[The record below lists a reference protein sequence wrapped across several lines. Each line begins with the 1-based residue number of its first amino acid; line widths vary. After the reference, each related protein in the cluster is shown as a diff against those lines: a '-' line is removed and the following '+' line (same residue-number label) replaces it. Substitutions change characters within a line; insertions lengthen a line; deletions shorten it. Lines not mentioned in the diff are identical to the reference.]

1 MNNASGGNI
10 IFHFKGDTKGLSSSM
25 GGLTK
30 SFALGTLAAK
40 GISKALQVISSNI
53 GDAVK
58 RVDTLNNFPKVM
70 KAFGVSTKEAQA
82 SIKRIDKSIRGL
94 PTSLDTAVSGVR
106 DFFMVTKNLKQ
117 AEAMFKAVN
126 DSALI
131 FANGSQEAVQRFTYA
146 YKQSLAAGK
155 VDAQNFRQMNEAI
168 PGVMDK
174 VAQSMGM
181 SMQQLKSGLAD
192 GSISMDQFNAEL
204 IKLDTQGGAGMKS
217 FGETAKTSTAGIQTS
232 ITNMKTAFVR
242 GLGDIIN
249 KVNES
254 LKPFGGLSGVISKIG
269 QIGEAAFKKIGQVL
283 AFILPKLAKFGQ
295 FIAKHKTAVLILA
308 GAIGSLYLAF
318 KTLMIV
324 NTVRSAI
331 NGFRLALSML
341 KIQAMLCGTSMST
354 LRGALALLNLSFLT
368 SPIFWIIAGII
379 ALVAVFVVLWKKCAA
394 FRNFWKG
401 VWDGIVKAVKP
412 VIDTI
417 KKTFDTQL
425 KPALNNLM
433 KALKQLWTALQPV
446 INFIVTVVIAC
457 IKMVIQQIQLLWQIL
472 SPIIS
477 FIIQAIGVVISVVI
491 MVVTKIIQF
500 ITMIIGAITW
510 LITHITEIPGKI
522 IAFIGKIPEYI
533 GYVIGFI
540 IGLIVKLITRLIQ
553 FVTRDIPNFINGVV
567 KWFAELPGKIW
578 KFLTQL
584 PGKIGQAISN
594 MVNKAKSTI
603 PNVVNAIVNGLKK
616 AISKV
621 GDIGKNIVKGLWNG
635 IKGMAS
641 WVIDKIKGFGK
652 GLIKGLK
659 SALGIHSPSKL
670 MADEV
675 GQWIPK
681 GIAVGIEANADS
693 VSKTMS
699 EMNDMITSSFGLDPN
714 VANSMSNNFSPTVNT
729 TVNVNQ
735 TQDPLGRMVNDVKT
749 FSGGSRQDYNYGLGG

>member
-94 PTSLDTAVSGVR
+94 PTSLDTAVAGVR

-181 SMQQLKSGLAD
+181 SMQQLKQGLSD

-232 ITNMKTAFVR
+232 VTNMKTALVR
-242 GLGDIIN
+242 GLADIIN

-254 LKPFGGLSGVISKIG
+254 LKPFGGLSGVISKVG
-269 QIGEAAFKKIGQVL
+269 QFGEAAFKKIGQAL
-283 AFILPKLAKFGQ
+283 AFVVPKLIQFGQ
-295 FIAKHKTAVLILA
+295 FIAKHKTAVLILV
-308 GAIGSLYLAF
+308 GAIGSLYVAY

-324 NTVRSAI
+324 NTIKNAI
-331 NGFRLALSML
+331 AGFRLALSML
-341 KIQAMLCGTSMST
+341 KIQAMLCGTSIST
-354 LRGALALLNLSFLT
+354 LRGALALLNLSFLA
-368 SPIFWIIAGII
+368 SPVFWIIAAIV
-379 ALVAVFVVLWKKCAA
+379 ALVAGFVLLWNKCAA
-394 FRNFWKG
+394 FRNFWINLWKG
-401 VWDGIVKAVKP
+401 IMKVLQPVIDGIVNAFN
-412 VIDTI
+412 TY
-417 KKTFDTQL
+417 L
-425 KPALNNLM
+425 KPAIDNLI
-433 KALKQLWTALQPV
+433 KAFQNIWNALQPIINFVITVVIAYIQMVIQYIQFLWNILQPIIMFIINILGVLIQVVITVIGTIINVISPV
-446 INFIVTVVIAC
+446 INFIAG
-457 IKMVIQQIQLLWQIL
+457 
-472 SPIIS
+472 IIN
-477 FIIQAIGVVISVVI
+477 AI
-491 MVVTKIIQF
+491 
-500 ITMIIGAITW
+500 
-510 LITHITEIPGKI
+510 
-522 IAFIGKIPEYI
+522 
-533 GYVIGFI
+533 IGFI
-540 IGLIVKLITRLIQ
+540 KNVIKFISSFGKKLVSFITE
-553 FVTRDIPNFINGVV
+553 DIPNFINGIVN
-567 KWFAELPGKIW
+567 WFAKLPGRIW
-578 KFLTQL
+578 QFISQL
-584 PGKIGQAISN
+584 PGKIGQAIGK
-594 MVNKAKSTI
+594 MVNTAKQKI
-603 PNVVNAIVNGLKK
+603 PQVINAILNKLKSLPGKVLSIGLNVVKG
-616 AISKV
+616 
-621 GDIGKNIVKGLWNG
+621 IGKGITNGVKW
-635 IKGMAS
+635 IKN
-641 WVIDKIKGFGK
+641 VIKGFVGNVMK
-652 GLIKGLK
+652 FLK
-659 SALGIHSPSKL
+659 KLFHIGSPSKL
-670 MADEV
+670 MADEI

-681 GIAVGIEANADS
+681 GIAVGIEANTDS
-693 VSKTMS
+693 ISKTMGEVS
-699 EMNDMITSSFGLDPN
+699 DMITSSFGLDPS
-714 VANSMSNNFSPTVNT
+714 VTGSMANNFSPTVNT
-729 TVNVNQ
+729 NVTVNQ

>member
-94 PTSLDTAVSGVR
+94 PTSLDQAVSGVR

-181 SMQQLKSGLAD
+181 SMQQLKQGLSD
-192 GSISMDQFNAEL
+192 GSISMDQFNKEL

-232 ITNMKTAFVR
+232 ITNMKTALVR

-249 KVNES
+249 KINES
-254 LKPFGGLSGVISKIG
+254 LKPFGGLSGVISKLG
-269 QIGEAAFKKIGQVL
+269 QIGEAAFKKIGQILAFVLPKIIEFAKWINENRVIVGMIVGPVL
-283 AFILPKLAKFGQ
+283 ALVVAFKGLLGVAKMLVGISKALKTMQEAILFI
-295 FIAKHKTAVLILA
+295 KTIPALITKVKVAFSGLN
-308 GAIGSLYLAF
+308 LAF
-318 KTLMIV
+318 
-324 NTVRSAI
+324 
-331 NGFRLALSML
+331 LS
-341 KIQAMLCGTSMST
+341 
-354 LRGALALLNLSFLT
+354 
-368 SPIFWIIAGII
+368 SPVFWIIAGIVALI
-379 ALVAVFVVLWKKCAA
+379 AIFVVLWNKCKA
-394 FRNFWKG
+394 FRNFWIG
-401 VWDGIVKAVKP
+401 VWNGIMKAIKPVIDGIVKAFN
-412 VIDTI
+412 TY
-417 KKTFDTQL
+417 L
-425 KPALNNLM
+425 KPALDNLM
-433 KALKQLWTALQPV
+433 KALKQLWTALQPIV
-446 INFIVTVVIAC
+446 NFIITVVIAY
-457 IKMVIQQIQLLWQIL
+457 IKMVIQQIQFLWNIL
-472 SPIIS
+472 QPIIMLIINILGVLIQVVIAVISTIINVISSIIS
-477 FIIQAIGVVISVVI
+477 FIAGIVSAVVGFIQAIINFIANFGKKLVS
-491 MVVTKIIQF
+491 F
-500 ITMIIGAITW
+500 IT
-510 LITHITEIPGKI
+510 K
-522 IAFIGKIPEYI
+522 
-533 GYVIGFI
+533 
-540 IGLIVKLITRLIQ
+540 
-553 FVTRDIPNFINGVV
+553 DIPNFINGIVT
-567 KWFAELPGKIW
+567 WFAQLPGKIW
-578 KFLTQL
+578 QFISQL
-584 PGKIGQAISN
+584 PGKIGQAIGK
-594 MVNKAKSTI
+594 MVNTAKQKI
-603 PNVVNAIVNGLKK
+603 PQVVSAILNKLKSLPGKVLSIGL
-616 AISKV
+616 
-621 GDIGKNIVKGLWNG
+621 DIVKGIGKGITNG
-635 IKGMAS
+635 IK
-641 WVIDKIKGFGK
+641 WIKGV
-652 GLIKGLK
+652 IKRFVGSVVDFAKKILHI
-659 SALGIHSPSKL
+659 GSPSKL
-670 MADEV
+670 MEDEI

-693 VSKTMS
+693 ISKTMS
-699 EMNDMITSSFGLDPN
+699 QMGDMLTSSFGLDPS
-714 VANSMSNNFSPTVNT
+714 VANSMANNYSPTVNT

>member
-181 SMQQLKSGLAD
+181 SMQQLKQGLSD

-232 ITNMKTAFVR
+232 VTNMKTALVR
-242 GLGDIIN
+242 GLADIIN

-254 LKPFGGLSGVISKIG
+254 LKPFGGLSGVISKVG
-269 QIGEAAFKKIGQVL
+269 QFGEAAFKKIGQAL
-283 AFILPKLAKFGQ
+283 AFVVPKLIQFGQ

-308 GAIGSLYLAF
+308 GAIGSLYVAY

-324 NTVRSAI
+324 NTIKNAI
-331 NGFRLALSML
+331 AGFRLALSML
-341 KIQAMLCGTSMST
+341 KIQAMLCGTSIST
-354 LRGALALLNLSFLT
+354 LRGALALLNLSFLA
-368 SPIFWIIAGII
+368 SPIFWIIAAII
-379 ALVAVFVVLWKKCAA
+379 ALVAGFVILWNKCEA
-394 FRNFWKG
+394 FRNFWINLWKG
-401 VWDGIVKAVKP
+401 IMKVLQPVIDGIVNAFN
-412 VIDTI
+412 TY
-417 KKTFDTQL
+417 L
-425 KPALNNLM
+425 KPAIDNLI
-433 KALKQLWTALQPV
+433 KAFQNIWTALQPIINFV
-446 INFIVTVVIAC
+446 INIVIAYIQMVIQYIQFLWSILQPIIMFIINILGVLIQVVIAVISGIINVVGGIINFIAG
-457 IKMVIQQIQLLWQIL
+457 
-472 SPIIS
+472 IIN
-477 FIIQAIGVVISVVI
+477 AI
-491 MVVTKIIQF
+491 
-500 ITMIIGAITW
+500 
-510 LITHITEIPGKI
+510 
-522 IAFIGKIPEYI
+522 
-533 GYVIGFI
+533 IGFI
-540 IGLIVKLITRLIQ
+540 KNVIKFISSFGKKLVSFITE
-553 FVTRDIPNFINGVV
+553 DIPNFINGIVN
-567 KWFAELPGKIW
+567 WFAKLPGRIW
-578 KFLTQL
+578 QFISQL
-584 PGKIGQAISN
+584 PGKIGQAIGK
-594 MVNKAKSTI
+594 MVNTAKQKI
-603 PNVVNAIVNGLKK
+603 PQVINAIINKLKSLPGKVLSIGLDVVK
-616 AISKV
+616 
-621 GDIGKNIVKGLWNG
+621 GIGKGITNGVKW
-635 IKGMAS
+635 IKN
-641 WVIDKIKGFGK
+641 VIKGFVGNVMK
-652 GLIKGLK
+652 FLK
-659 SALGIHSPSKL
+659 KLFHIGSPSKL
-670 MADEV
+670 MADEI

-681 GIAVGIEANADS
+681 GIAVGIEANTDS
-693 VSKTMS
+693 ISKTMGEVS
-699 EMNDMITSSFGLDPN
+699 DMITSSFGLDPS
-714 VANSMSNNFSPTVNT
+714 VASSMSNNFSPTVNT
-729 TVNVNQ
+729 NVTVNQ

>member
-181 SMQQLKSGLAD
+181 SMQQLKSGLSD

-232 ITNMKTAFVR
+232 VTNMKTALVR
-242 GLGDIIN
+242 GLADIIN

-254 LKPFGGLSGVISKIG
+254 LKPFGGLSGVISKVG
-269 QIGEAAFKKIGQVL
+269 QFGEAAFKKIGQAL
-283 AFILPKLAKFGQ
+283 AFVVPKLIQFGQ
-295 FIAKHKTAVLILA
+295 FIAKHKTAVLILV
-308 GAIGSLYLAF
+308 GAIGSLYVAY

-324 NTVRSAI
+324 NTIKNAI
-331 NGFRLALSML
+331 AGFRLALSML
-341 KIQAMLCGTSMST
+341 KIQAMLCGTSIST
-354 LRGALALLNLSFLT
+354 LRGALALLNLSFLA
-368 SPIFWIIAGII
+368 SPVFWIIAAIV
-379 ALVAVFVVLWKKCAA
+379 ALVAGFVLLWNKCAA
-394 FRNFWKG
+394 FRNFWINLWKG
-401 VWDGIVKAVKP
+401 I
-412 VIDTI
+412 
-417 KKTFDTQL
+417 
-425 KPALNNLM
+425 M
-433 KALKQLWTALQPV
+433 KVLQPV
-446 INFIVTVVIAC
+446 IDGIVNAFNTYLKPAIDNLIKAFQNIWNALQPIINFVINIVIVYIQMVIQWIQFLWSILQPIIMFIINILGVLIQVVIA
-457 IKMVIQQIQLLWQIL
+457 
-472 SPIIS
+472 
-477 FIIQAIGVVISVVI
+477 VISGIINVVGG
-491 MVVTKIIQF
+491 IINF
-500 ITMIIGAITW
+500 IAGIINAI
-510 LITHITEIPGKI
+510 
-522 IAFIGKIPEYI
+522 
-533 GYVIGFI
+533 IGFI
-540 IGLIVKLITRLIQ
+540 KNVIKFISSFGKKLVSFITE
-553 FVTRDIPNFINGVV
+553 DIPNFINGIVN
-567 KWFAELPGKIW
+567 WFAKLPGRIW
-578 KFLTQL
+578 QFISQL
-584 PGKIGQAISN
+584 PGKIGQAIGK
-594 MVNKAKSTI
+594 MVNTAKQKI
-603 PNVVNAIVNGLKK
+603 PQVINAILNKLKSLPGKVLSIGLNVVKG
-616 AISKV
+616 
-621 GDIGKNIVKGLWNG
+621 IGKGITNGVKW
-635 IKGMAS
+635 IKN
-641 WVIDKIKGFGK
+641 VIKGFVGNVMK
-652 GLIKGLK
+652 FLK
-659 SALGIHSPSKL
+659 KLFHIGSPSKL
-670 MADEV
+670 MADEI

-681 GIAVGIEANADS
+681 GIAVGIEANTDS
-693 VSKTMS
+693 ISKTMGEVS
-699 EMNDMITSSFGLDPN
+699 DMITSSFGLDPS
-714 VANSMSNNFSPTVNT
+714 VTGSMANNFSPTVNT
-729 TVNVNQ
+729 NVTVNQ

>member
-70 KAFGVSTKEAQA
+70 KAFGVSTKDAQA

-94 PTSLDTAVSGVR
+94 PTSLDTAVAGVR

-181 SMQQLKSGLAD
+181 SMQQLKQGLSD

-232 ITNMKTAFVR
+232 VTNMKTALVR
-242 GLGDIIN
+242 GLADIIN

-254 LKPFGGLSGVISKIG
+254 LKPFGGLSGVISKVG
-269 QIGEAAFKKIGQVL
+269 QFGEAAFKKIGQAL
-283 AFILPKLAKFGQ
+283 AFVVPKLIQFGQ
-295 FIAKHKTAVLILA
+295 FIAKHKTAVLILV
-308 GAIGSLYLAF
+308 GAIGSLYVAY

-324 NTVRSAI
+324 NTIKNAI
-331 NGFRLALSML
+331 AGFRLALSML
-341 KIQAMLCGTSMST
+341 KIQAMLCGTSIST
-354 LRGALALLNLSFLT
+354 LRGALALLNLSFLA
-368 SPIFWIIAGII
+368 SPVFWIIAAIV
-379 ALVAVFVVLWKKCAA
+379 ALVAGFVLLWNKCAA
-394 FRNFWKG
+394 FRNFWINLWKG
-401 VWDGIVKAVKP
+401 I
-412 VIDTI
+412 
-417 KKTFDTQL
+417 
-425 KPALNNLM
+425 M
-433 KALKQLWTALQPV
+433 KVLQPV
-446 INFIVTVVIAC
+446 IDGIVNAFNTYLKPAIDNLIKAFQNIWNALQPIINFVINIVIVYIQMVIQYIQFLWSILQPIIMFIINILGVLIQVVIA
-457 IKMVIQQIQLLWQIL
+457 
-472 SPIIS
+472 
-477 FIIQAIGVVISVVI
+477 VISGIINVVGG
-491 MVVTKIIQF
+491 IINF
-500 ITMIIGAITW
+500 IAGIINAI
-510 LITHITEIPGKI
+510 
-522 IAFIGKIPEYI
+522 
-533 GYVIGFI
+533 IGFI
-540 IGLIVKLITRLIQ
+540 KNVIKFISNFGKKLVSFITE
-553 FVTRDIPNFINGVV
+553 DIPNFINGIVN
-567 KWFAELPGKIW
+567 WFAKLPGRIW
-578 KFLTQL
+578 QFISQL
-584 PGKIGQAISN
+584 PGKIGQAIGK
-594 MVNKAKSTI
+594 MVNTAKQKI
-603 PNVVNAIVNGLKK
+603 PQVINAILNKLKSLPGKVLSIGLNVVKG
-616 AISKV
+616 
-621 GDIGKNIVKGLWNG
+621 IGKGITNGVKW
-635 IKGMAS
+635 IKN
-641 WVIDKIKGFGK
+641 VIKGFVGNVMK
-652 GLIKGLK
+652 FLK
-659 SALGIHSPSKL
+659 KLFHIGSPSKL
-670 MADEV
+670 MADEI

-681 GIAVGIEANADS
+681 GIAVGIEANTDS
-693 VSKTMS
+693 ISKTMGEVS
-699 EMNDMITSSFGLDPN
+699 DMITSSFGLDPS
-714 VANSMSNNFSPTVNT
+714 VTGSMANNFSPTVNT
-729 TVNVNQ
+729 NVTVNQ

>member
-94 PTSLDTAVSGVR
+94 PTSLDTAVAGVR
-106 DFFMVTKNLKQ
+106 DFFMVTKDLKQ

-181 SMQQLKSGLAD
+181 SMQQLKQGLSD

-232 ITNMKTAFVR
+232 VTNMKTALVR
-242 GLGDIIN
+242 GLADIIN

-254 LKPFGGLSGVISKIG
+254 LKPFGGLSGVISKLG
-269 QIGEAAFKKIGQVL
+269 QIGEAAFKKIGQIL
-283 AFILPKLAKFGQ
+283 AFVLPKLAKFGQ
-295 FIAKHKTAVLILA
+295 FLSKHKTAVLILA
-308 GAIGSLYLAF
+308 GAIGSLYLAY

-324 NTVRSAI
+324 NTIKNAI
-331 NGFRLALSML
+331 AGFRLALSML
-341 KIQAMLCGTSMST
+341 KIQAMLCGTSIST
-354 LRGALALLNLSFLT
+354 LRGALALLNLSFLA
-368 SPIFWIIAGII
+368 SPIFWIIAAII
-379 ALVAVFVVLWKKCAA
+379 ALVAGFVILWNKCAA
-394 FRNFWKG
+394 FRNFWINLWKG
-401 VWDGIVKAVKP
+401 IMKVLQPVIDGIVNAFN
-412 VIDTI
+412 TY
-417 KKTFDTQL
+417 L
-425 KPALNNLM
+425 KPAIDNLI
-433 KALKQLWTALQPV
+433 KAFQNIWNALQPIINFVITVVIAYIQMVIQYIQFLWNILQPIIMFIINILGVLIQVVITVIGTIINVISPV
-446 INFIVTVVIAC
+446 INFIAG
-457 IKMVIQQIQLLWQIL
+457 
-472 SPIIS
+472 IIN
-477 FIIQAIGVVISVVI
+477 AI
-491 MVVTKIIQF
+491 
-500 ITMIIGAITW
+500 
-510 LITHITEIPGKI
+510 
-522 IAFIGKIPEYI
+522 
-533 GYVIGFI
+533 IGFI
-540 IGLIVKLITRLIQ
+540 KNVIKFISSFGKKLVSFITE
-553 FVTRDIPNFINGVV
+553 DIPNFINGIVN
-567 KWFAELPGKIW
+567 WFAKLPGRIW
-578 KFLTQL
+578 QFISQL
-584 PGKIGQAISN
+584 PGKIGQAIGK
-594 MVNKAKSTI
+594 MVNTAKQKI
-603 PNVVNAIVNGLKK
+603 PQVINAILNKLKSLPGKVLSIGLNVVKG
-616 AISKV
+616 
-621 GDIGKNIVKGLWNG
+621 IGKGITNGVKW
-635 IKGMAS
+635 IKN
-641 WVIDKIKGFGK
+641 VIKGFVGNVMK
-652 GLIKGLK
+652 FLK
-659 SALGIHSPSKL
+659 KLFHIGSPSKL
-670 MADEV
+670 MADEI

-681 GIAVGIEANADS
+681 GIAVGIEANTDS
-693 VSKTMS
+693 ISKTMGEVS
-699 EMNDMITSSFGLDPN
+699 DMITSSFGLDPS
-714 VANSMSNNFSPTVNT
+714 VASSMSNNFSPTVNT